1 MYSLSFKYSGNASN
15 FTNRFS
21 NLFSSFL
28 ASLSLISDSSPSVLF
43 TPLRL
48 IFLCTP
54 ALEIRSVRDSPAKA
68 RRISES
74 QTDLLLSLLVRTEH
88 RTPINNQSIRK
99 KGLWVL
105 ALSDDTCH
113 SLESSAPDYYTGVIG
128 IILQVPWNIQIWPKA
143 WNVNWVIGKAIEEV
157 EVGK

>member
-99 KGLWVL
+99 KRYV
-105 ALSDDTCH
+105 STH
-113 SLESSAPDYYTGVIG
+113 YRMTRVIRLESSAPDYYTGVIG

-143 WNVNWVIGKAIEEV
+143 
-157 EVGK
+157 